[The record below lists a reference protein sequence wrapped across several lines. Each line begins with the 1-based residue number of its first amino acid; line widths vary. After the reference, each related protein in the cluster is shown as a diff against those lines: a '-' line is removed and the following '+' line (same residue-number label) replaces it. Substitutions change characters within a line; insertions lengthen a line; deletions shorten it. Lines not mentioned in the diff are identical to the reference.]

1 MKKFIFQTC
10 PIVVFIFLGFKSIA
24 QTPTDALIWTTL
36 SLEKKFTKRLS
47 LNLINQTAINQN
59 VSEVSSSF
67 MDVGMQYKINNNF
80 AIGGNYRF
88 IKLRNINNEFDNL
101 QRFYLDLTGSK
112 GFGNFSIQFRSRFQN
127 QLYGLNIYDT
137 YRPNKYFIRNK
148 LSARY
153 SIDSKNSINTSIEQ
167 FYRLNS
173 VFKTQ
178 FIRTSIG
185 YGYRFNLHHKIDFA
199 FTHQIRLNT
208 NNPKMLFIYCIGY
221 GYRF

>member
-1 MKKFIFQTC
+1 MKIFNFQTC
-10 PIVVFIFLGFKSIA
+10 SIVLFFLIGFKSIA
-24 QTPTDALIWTTL
+24 QTQNDAILWTTL
-36 SLEKKFTKRLS
+36 SLEKKFTKRIS

-67 MDVGMQYKINNNF
+67 MDIGMQYKVNSNF

-88 IKLRNINNEFDNL
+88 IKLRNINNDFDNL

-112 GFGNFSIQFRSRFQN
+112 GLGNFSIQLRSRFQN
-127 QLYGLNIYDT
+127 QLYGLNLFNT
-137 YRPNKYFIRNK
+137 FKPNKYFIRNK
-148 LSARY
+148 LTLRY

-173 VFKTQ
+173 VFQTQ

-185 YGYRFNLHHKIDFA
+185 YGYRFNLHHKIDLA

-208 NNPKMLFIYCIGY
+208 NNPMMLFIYCVGY